1 MNRQSTTSTSGDWLF
16 RSIKRNP
23 EGLLLVA
30 AGAALLMRTAGSSK
44 SKSAQRE
51 SSESNSESNIVS
63 AMATQAGDKASEFAS
78 SASEFASR
86 ASDRA
91 RDAARAASD
100 KAADMAH
107 QTTSTAQSYASR
119 VLEEQPLVVALA
131 GLAAGAALAAAFP
144 STQVEQETLGPIGE
158 QVSDAAQRVGDQLK
172 DATAAAGETLKNAA
186 RERGLNQ
193 EGLKEVA
200 SQAADAF
207 SSRMS
212 GREDSANNGNTNNK
226 QETPATVDP
235 RF

>member
-1 MNRQSTTSTSGDWLF
+1 MNRQSTISNSGDWLF

-44 SKSAQRE
+44 SQPVGNRNSDSAGDAM
-51 SSESNSESNIVS
+51 SD
-63 AMATQAGDKASEFAS
+63 MATQTSDKASELAS
-78 SASEFASR
+78 SASEFASQ
-86 ASDRA
+86 ASERA
-91 RDAARAASD
+91 RNAARAASD
-100 KAADMAH
+100 KATDMAR
-107 QTTSTAQSYASR
+107 QTTSSAQGYASR
-119 VLEEQPLVVALA
+119 MLEEQPLVVAVA

-144 STQVEQETLGPIGE
+144 STQMEQETLGPIGE
-158 QVSDAAQRVGDQLK
+158 QVSDAAQRVGGQLK

-186 RERGLNQ
+186 RERGLSQ
-193 EGLKEVA
+193 DGLKEVA

-212 GREDSANNGNTNNK
+212 GRDDASDASNTSGK
-226 QETPATVDP
+226 QEVPATTDP